1 MSFAPLTVGFY
12 TYKEAEYELLMGWI
26 DILLR
31 SPETLPSSI
40 DTVKRVRD
48 ECIPF
53 LPDLKQSFLAQCY
66 NYGGYLHEERK
77 WEEVVKWCSLIIES
91 CEKESHEGFRK
102 VREKSLYLLCD
113 AYIALHDESKSLL
126 CLQLCT
132 QPECCPIQFLYLKYY
147 IEIKDNEKAIE
158 AMQKLTALA
167 GDDDQSMVLDA
178 ARLLCDACSLS
189 SAAQATLLSPS
200 SVTRSVMRV
209 AEQHPQWKAAVRATV
224 ICCYLHSPALCD
236 QCTSLLDQ
244 CIEGG
249 VKMER

>member
-1 MSFAPLTVGFY
+1 MDCESA
-12 TYKEAEYELLMGWI
+12 
-26 DILLR
+26 
-31 SPETLPSSI
+31 
-40 DTVKRVRD
+40 
-48 ECIPF
+48 F
-53 LPDLKQSFLAQCY
+53 LNLC
-66 NYGGYLHEERK
+66 RK
-77 WEEVVKWCSLIIES
+77 WDEVVKWCSLIIES

-209 AEQHPQWKAAVRATV
+209 AEKHPQWKAAVRATV
-224 ICCYLHSPALCD
+224 VCCYLHSPALCD